1 MWKLAVLSLVR
12 RPLRYGLLL
21 LLTAAACALPVF
33 VTQLAGG
40 LYQGL
45 NRAAA
50 PFPILAGAK
59 GSPYQLVIN
68 TIFLKDRP
76 IGNVPYSE
84 VDVLRNTGKADLVL
98 PLAFGD
104 SYRGF
109 RICGTEKEIFSY
121 IVPGDKHPW
130 LVPAEGRAFANHGEA
145 VIGFETAKL
154 TGLKIGDTFQSN
166 HGFVEKGHK
175 HNHPYKVVGILQRV
189 DGPYDS
195 SILIPIEDVW
205 EAHSQKAKGK
215 AELPD
220 DHKHEP
226 DHELAA
232 KGDVTAIL
240 VHPVGYGQAMQLLSQ
255 WQRRK
260 QSPTQLIFPA
270 QSLISLYAMAGQSK
284 SFWVILSGGLVAAA
298 VLMTLLA
305 LYWDGTSRMEEW
317 AILQALGA
325 EPAGVRKL
333 LLLEQFLLLLT
344 GSVLG
349 WAAGWGGSVLAF
361 WGLHQQTAVHLSL
374 VPMWQGAVA
383 PVLLVSIG
391 TLGGALPLWLLR
403 RKDIAPYL

>member
-40 LYQGL
+40 LYEGL

-84 VDVLRNTGKADLVL
+84 VDKLRQTGKADLVL
-98 PLAFGD
+98 PMAFGD
-104 SYRGF
+104 SYQGF

-121 IVPGDKHPW
+121 VVPGARKPW
-130 LVPAEGRAFANHGEA
+130 LMPAEGRSFAHHGEA
-145 VIGFETAKL
+145 VLGAETAKL
-154 TGLKIGDTFQSN
+154 TGLKIGDTFQSS
-166 HGFVEKGHK
+166 HGFVAKGHK
-175 HNHPYKVVGILQRV
+175 HTHPYKVVGILKSV
-189 DGPYDS
+189 GGPYDS

-205 EAHSQKAKGK
+205 EAHSPKAKGR
-215 AELPD
+215 AEAHD
-220 DHKHEP
+220 R
-226 DHELAA
+226 ELSGR
-232 KGDVTAIL
+232 GDVTAIL

-284 SFWVILSGGLVAAA
+284 SFWLILSGGLVAAA

-325 EPAGVRKL
+325 APGAVRRL
-333 LLLEQFLLLLT
+333 LLLEQFLLLVT

-349 WAAGWGGSVLAF
+349 WLTGWGGSVLAF
-361 WGLHQQTAVHLSL
+361 WGLHEQTAVQMTLTPL
-374 VPMWQGAVA
+374 WQGTVA
-383 PVLLVSIG
+383 PLLLVVLG
-391 TLGGALPLWLLR
+391 TAGGALPLWLLR
-403 RKDIAPYL
+403 KKDIAPYL

>member
-1 MWKLAVLSLVR
+1 M
-12 RPLRYGLLL
+12 
-21 LLTAAACALPVF
+21 
-33 VTQLAGG
+33 
-40 LYQGL
+40 
-45 NRAAA
+45 
-50 PFPILAGAK
+50 
-59 GSPYQLVIN
+59 VIN

-226 DHELAA
+226 DHKLAA

-383 PVLLVSIG
+383 PVLLVTIG

>member
-1 MWKLAVLSLVR
+1 MMGRLAILSLIR

-33 VTQLAGG
+33 VTQLSGG
-40 LYQGL
+40 LYEGL

-59 GSPYQLVIN
+59 GSPYQLVLN
-68 TIFLKDRP
+68 TVFLKDRP

-84 VDVLRNTGKADLVL
+84 VTVLRNSGKADLVL

-121 IVPGDKHPW
+121 VVPGDKKPW
-130 LVPAEGRAFANHGEA
+130 LVPAQGKAFTGHGQA
-145 VIGFETAKL
+145 VIGAETAKL
-154 TGLKIGDTFQSN
+154 TGLKLGDKFTSN

-175 HNHPYKVVGILQRV
+175 HNHPYMVVGILQPV
-189 DGPYDS
+189 NGPYDS

-205 EAHSQKAKGK
+205 EAHHNPAKGK
-215 AELPD
+215 MPEQHEAHHEAE
-220 DHKHEP
+220 
-226 DHELAA
+226 

-240 VHPVGYGQAMQLLSQ
+240 VHPIGYGQAMQLLSQ
-255 WQRRK
+255 WQRR
-260 QSPTQLIFPA
+260 SSGPTQLIFPA
-270 QSLISLYAMAGQSK
+270 QSLIALYAMAGQSK
-284 SFWVILSGGLVAAA
+284 SFWLILSGGLVAAA

-325 EPAGVRKL
+325 EPVAVRKL

-349 WAAGWGGSVLAF
+349 WLAGWGGSALAF

-374 VPMWQGAVA
+374 MPLWQGAVA
-383 PVLLVSIG
+383 PVLLVLIG

-403 RKDIAPYL
+403 KKDVAAYL